1 MVPTIGDVSISRA
14 LAGALAT
21 IALCG
26 CGSSDE
32 SSETP
37 VACLAPADSYLV
49 ALERAPGDVRLDGT
63 TPIADCL
70 TEEQEPG
77 ALASV
82 GETAVAAAT
91 DLNRRV
97 RGDFDADAALRL
109 GYLVG
114 AIEQGAEG
122 TGGIHRDL
130 VLRLN
135 TAARFSGAGAQLGAA
150 FERAFGEGY
159 AAAQSAG

>member
-1 MVPTIGDVSISRA
+1 MRTSRA

-21 IALCG
+21 IALSA
-26 CGSSDE
+26 CGSGE
-32 SSETP
+32 STQTP
-37 VACLAPADSYLV
+37 VACVAPAATYLT
-49 ALERAPGDVRLDGT
+49 ALEQAPGEVLLEGA

-82 GETAVAAAT
+82 GQAAVAAAT
-91 DLNRRV
+91 QLNRAV
-97 RGDFDADAALRL
+97 RRDFDPQTALRL

-114 AIEQGAEG
+114 AVEQGAET

-135 TAARFSGAGAQLGAA
+135 AAARFSAEGGELGAA

-159 AAAQSAG
+159 AAAQAAG